1 MWVLHTKN
9 VSLQNLLF
17 SWCQCLVL
25 DFFQGFVRFFS
36 NQTHAET
43 MKTVTTR
50 SGRKMPFDEQ
60 RWSIQIGDPTCQII
74 GEQGD
79 DYLLLDANAL
89 LTPVPKSIIHDNH
102 YEIQE
107 DLVTLSAG
115 VYVRWITSPRV
126 HASYVR
132 TQELYAKHRELL
144 FRHRALV
151 LSRAE
156 YYLLAPRA
164 LSSGA
169 AYMGGFNYS
178 LGALFDAME
187 QKAPGVYFEELAGH
201 RDLFLVTTA
210 GSPLSGVHNSTFWS
224 EEQGF
229 LSLSSSDCR
238 LPGGFLAAL
247 RAFKA
252 VVERAGIGFTFQDKA
267 LKQLL
272 RELGVEV

>member
-1 MWVLHTKN
+1 MITITTPSGK
-9 VSLQNLLF
+9 LL
-17 SWCQCLVL
+17 
-25 DFFQGFVRFFS
+25 
-36 NQTHAET
+36 
-43 MKTVTTR
+43 
-50 SGRKMPFDEQ
+50 PFDLSK
-60 RWSIQIGDPTCQII
+60 WSLNTNDYRCQII
-74 GEQGD
+74 GELGD

-102 YEIQE
+102 FEIQE

-126 HASYVR
+126 QASFVR
-132 TQELYAKHRELL
+132 TQELYAKHRDLL
-144 FRHRALV
+144 FRNRPLI

-164 LSSGA
+164 LSSGG
-169 AYMGGFNYS
+169 AYMGGFYYS
-178 LGALFDAME
+178 LGALFDPME

-201 RDLFLVTTA
+201 RDLYLVTTA

-229 LSLSSSDCR
+229 LTLSSTDCR
-238 LPGGFLAAL
+238 LPGGFLPTL

-252 VVERAGIGFTFQDKA
+252 VVGQAQGTIEFTYQDEA
-267 LKQLL
+267 MEQLL
-272 RELGVEV
+272 GELG